1 MLLIA
6 YHSDGNRPRGLSV
19 PLTATGKAAPSTIYI
34 YTTQPPQTCYE
45 PFVVALNLM
54 PNLVAVPAAVLL
66 LESASKMSEFAH
78 GQPQHPNY
86 TSCIYASCVFGDFRP
101 SHLTKAEKSAT
112 TQLRDRWLVFPASIF
127 SRIAGQGNASRPGGV
142 SVSLSLAWVSVADIA
157 TEVRRASV
165 GYRSRPRAAQGM
177 CSANLS

>member
-112 TQLRDRWLVFPASIF
+112 TQLRDWWLVFPRLDIQSHSWA
-127 SRIAGQGNASRPGGV
+127 RECPKAERGV
-142 SVSLSLAWVSVADIA
+142 CISLFGVG
-157 TEVRRASV
+157 ERR
-165 GYRSRPRAAQGM
+165 
-177 CSANLS
+177 